1 MGTCKSS
8 YPKHLP
14 FSYIIAFH
22 AIHLIIHHWVLF
34 SFSFIHFFPCFHF
47 SNLSLSFCHFI
58 LSTSY
63 FKLHKAYSVKEM
75 LYFILDT
82 IWYQLVL
89 SFHVICCEAFCLYCW
104 IPFIW
109 KQTSKQNMLSLTKI
123 FNLKFTIFIFH
134 NKCNYH
140 VCYNVMR
147 EVSLRIIFAAKVRL
161 FKAMN

>member
-1 MGTCKSS
+1 MQFIS
-8 YPKHLP
+8 
-14 FSYIIAFH
+14 
-22 AIHLIIHHWVLF
+22 
-34 SFSFIHFFPCFHF
+34 SFITEFFFPFPSF
-47 SNLSLSFCHFI
+47 ISFLASIFLISLSFCHFI
-58 LSTSY
+58 LSTY

-82 IWYQLVL
+82 VWYQLVL

-109 KQTSKQNMLSLTKI
+109 KQTSKQNTLSLTKI
-123 FNLKFTIFIFH
+123 FNLKFTIFVFH